1 LALVS
6 GVSSRAVGRV
16 YTLLYCK
23 LSAVPEKPSPPGYA
37 GFLPGTARLVEI
49 EGGNVGR
56 KKRRNDSQNRAAG
69 RVRGRV
75 QQRTRGGAKR
85 GGGDS
90 GRKRNTLDLGAI
102 EGYAN
107 RLANRS
113 GGTSD
118 LSGAASGLA
127 KAAPGLAG
135 AASGFA
141 GGSFAS
147 RLFAGDTPMSDEDFR
162 KEVAEHFALLEER
175 LQRLEEQVSG
185 PGEPG
190 VVEENLPEPEGTADP
205 DSGP

>member
-1 LALVS
+1 LRSKEAD
-6 GVSSRAVGRV
+6 
-16 YTLLYCK
+16 
-23 LSAVPEKPSPPGYA
+23 
-37 GFLPGTARLVEI
+37 
-49 EGGNVGR
+49 VGR
-56 KKRRNDSQNRAAG
+56 KKRRNEAQGRAAG

-75 QQRTRGGAKR
+75 QQRTRGGNR

-90 GRKRNTLDLGAI
+90 GRKRNTLDLDAI

-127 KAAPGLAG
+127 GAAPGLAG

-162 KEVAEHFALLEER
+162 KEVVEHFALLEER
-175 LQRLEEQVSG
+175 LQRLEEQVSIS
-185 PGEPG
+185 GEPG
-190 VVEENLPEPEGTADP
+190 GAEENPPETGSSPDP
-205 DSGP
+205 DSNL

>member
-1 LALVS
+1 VGLEEVH
-6 GVSSRAVGRV
+6 VGR
-16 YTLLYCK
+16 
-23 LSAVPEKPSPPGYA
+23 
-37 GFLPGTARLVEI
+37 R
-49 EGGNVGR
+49 
-56 KKRRNDSQNRAAG
+56 KRRNDSQERAAG

-75 QQRTRGGAKR
+75 QQRGGAQRGGAKR

-90 GRKRNTLDLGAI
+90 GRKRTALDLGAI

-127 KAAPGLAG
+127 G

-147 RLFAGDTPMSDEDFR
+147 RLLSGDTSMSDEDFR
-162 KEVAEHFALLEER
+162 KEVAAHFALLEER
-175 LQRLEEQVSG
+175 LQQLEDLVSG
-185 PGEPG
+185 AVEPDAM
-190 VVEENLPEPEGTADP
+190 EEDLPEPEGTTEP
-205 DSGP
+205 DSTA

>member
-1 LALVS
+1 
-6 GVSSRAVGRV
+6 VGR
-16 YTLLYCK
+16 
-23 LSAVPEKPSPPGYA
+23 
-37 GFLPGTARLVEI
+37 R
-49 EGGNVGR
+49 
-56 KKRRNDSQNRAAG
+56 KRRNDSQERAAG

-75 QQRTRGGAKR
+75 QQRTRGANRGGAKR
-85 GGGDS
+85 GGGDA

-147 RLFAGDTPMSDEDFR
+147 RLLSGDTSMSDEDFR
-162 KEVAEHFALLEER
+162 KEVAAHFALLEER
-175 LQRLEEQVSG
+175 LQQLEDLVSG
-185 PGEPG
+185 PVEP
-190 VVEENLPEPEGTADP
+190 VEEDLPEPEGKAEP
-205 DSGP
+205 DGTV

>member
-1 LALVS
+1 
-6 GVSSRAVGRV
+6 V

-69 RVRGRV
+69 RVRGRG

-90 GRKRNTLDLGAI
+90 NRKRNSLDLNAI
-102 EGYAN
+102 EGYAK
-107 RLANRS
+107 RLTNRS
-113 GGTSD
+113 GGTPSKGTSD

-127 KAAPGLAG
+127 KAAPGLTG

-147 RLFAGDTPMSDEDFR
+147 KLFAGDSSMSDEDFR

-175 LQRLEEQVSG
+175 LQRLEEQMSG
-185 PGEPG
+185 SGEQIAAGEDPTQSEG
-190 VVEENLPEPEGTADP
+190 AVEP
-205 DSGP
+205 DINT

>member
-1 LALVS
+1 M
-6 GVSSRAVGRV
+6 
-16 YTLLYCK
+16 
-23 LSAVPEKPSPPGYA
+23 
-37 GFLPGTARLVEI
+37 
-49 EGGNVGR
+49 GR

-190 VVEENLPEPEGTADP
+190 VVEDNLPEPEGTADP

>member
-1 LALVS
+1 
-6 GVSSRAVGRV
+6 
-16 YTLLYCK
+16 
-23 LSAVPEKPSPPGYA
+23 
-37 GFLPGTARLVEI
+37 
-49 EGGNVGR
+49 VGR

-107 RLANRS
+107 RLTDRS
-113 GGTSD
+113 GGTS
-118 LSGAASGLA
+118 
-127 KAAPGLAG
+127 GLAG

-147 RLFAGDTPMSDEDFR
+147 RLFAGDTPVSDEDFR

-175 LQRLEEQVSG
+175 LQRLEELVS
-185 PGEPG
+185 GEPG
-190 VVEENLPEPEGTADP
+190 VVEEDLPEPEGTADP
-205 DSGP
+205 DSGGP